1 MLKHRVRQQIILRMQ
16 ITFNTKIKGI
26 LAMEI
31 KEFTA
36 KDVLEVLPKVNQ
48 LGYNFTVE
56 ELSTIIKTVS
66 TRLQTG
72 FSVEGNNHIKKLH
85 DVNDYMAQHKDY
97 LYERHENVFTYVTSH
112 PKSVSEFTE
121 ELFAMLLMIDN
132 AAYKNALIRPVNLA
146 PFDARTLYIA
156 GLIYPLITKLTEN
169 DMIRMRKKTPGNAP
183 SLQQI
188 KEYLYASGLEKMI
201 VYFVTAFN
209 SFGLNPY
216 AKNVDYF
223 LAYLSEI
230 DKTEQDKFFEL
241 LSTYSEYRDHA
252 SESSKIITQVASMR
266 APLFADEIIQKF
278 VGYVFH
284 LKIMRTHHQTR
295 GVLYGEQTEKNNKDA
310 IKTLTV
316 EYAKKLKRVP
326 SDHHVL
332 KYILNTDK

>member
-1 MLKHRVRQQIILRMQ
+1 
-16 ITFNTKIKGI
+16 
-26 LAMEI
+26 MEI

-97 LYERHENVFTYVTSH
+97 LYERHKKVFTYVTSH
-112 PKSVSEFTE
+112 PKSVNEFTE

-132 AAYKNALIRPVNLA
+132 ATYINALIRPVNLA

-156 GLIYPLITKLTEN
+156 GLIYPLITKLPEN
-169 DMIRMRKKTPGNAP
+169 DMIRLRKKTPGNVP

-201 VYFVTAFN
+201 VYFVTAF
-209 SFGLNPY
+209 STFGLEHY
-216 AKNVDYF
+216 VKNVDYF
-223 LAYLSEI
+223 LVYLSEL
-230 DKTEQDKFFEL
+230 DGTEQDKFFEL
-241 LSTYSEYRDHA
+241 LSTYSEYRDHT
-252 SESSKIITQVASMR
+252 SEQSKIITQVASLR
-266 APLFADEIIQKF
+266 APLFTDEIIQKF
-278 VGYVFH
+278 VGHIFH
-284 LKIMRTHHQTR
+284 LKTMRKQHHSHS
-295 GVLYGEQTEKNNKDA
+295 GVLHAKQTEKNNNQA
-310 IKTLTV
+310 IKTLTS
-316 EYAKKLKRVP
+316 EYMKKLKRAP
-326 SDHHVL
+326 SDHYAWQL
-332 KYILNTDK
+332 QYILNTNEKA